1 MFTSIII
8 EILKTCF
15 CNDDRP
21 AFVDKK
27 GVLFSE
33 FGDVI
38 YFFDSNLHLENF
50 FGFLTDTCLLIPS
63 WRFIFFKRLYE
74 NIYTVV
80 YMHTPLVHHGIW
92 SQFSSLTVPISGVS
106 PEKAGGVV

>member
-38 YFFDSNLHLENF
+38 YFFDVAEVLS
-50 FGFLTDTCLLIPS
+50 
-63 WRFIFFKRLYE
+63 
-74 NIYTVV
+74 
-80 YMHTPLVHHGIW
+80 
-92 SQFSSLTVPISGVS
+92 
-106 PEKAGGVV
+106 AGHEI